1 MELTQKERKKLIFK
15 GGVPLQM
22 EYWARSVALDPKPT
36 QQQILTVRELF
47 ALKDAYTRN
56 KYWIFEDKLRL
67 TEVSY
72 HTIPRKK
79 ARSR

>member
-1 MELTQKERKKLIFK
+1 MELTQKERKRLITK
-15 GGVPLQM
+15 GSVPLQM
-22 EYWARSVALDPKPT
+22 EYWCRTVALDPNPT
-36 QQQILTVRELF
+36 QQQITTVKELF
-47 ALKDAYTRN
+47 AITDAYTRN

-79 ARSR
+79 ANS